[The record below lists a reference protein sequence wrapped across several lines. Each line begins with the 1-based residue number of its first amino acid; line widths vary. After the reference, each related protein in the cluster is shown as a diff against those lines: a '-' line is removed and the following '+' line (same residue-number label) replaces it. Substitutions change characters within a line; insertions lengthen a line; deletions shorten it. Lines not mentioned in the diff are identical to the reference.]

1 MDYAVILTARRH
13 IREAGE
19 QFQAKL
25 TLQNLIDNYDGE
37 LQAEAEQKLAE
48 LEASEEKLKE
58 REEQDWDVEFEQ
70 EGRVRDDIFE
80 VDEDEEYEDYE
91 PNLEEE

>member
-1 MDYAVILTARRH
+1 MIDILTTESISR
-13 IREAGE
+13 ISIVQVG
-19 QFQAKL
+19 K
-25 TLQNLIDNYDGE
+25 
-37 LQAEAEQKLAE
+37 KLAE